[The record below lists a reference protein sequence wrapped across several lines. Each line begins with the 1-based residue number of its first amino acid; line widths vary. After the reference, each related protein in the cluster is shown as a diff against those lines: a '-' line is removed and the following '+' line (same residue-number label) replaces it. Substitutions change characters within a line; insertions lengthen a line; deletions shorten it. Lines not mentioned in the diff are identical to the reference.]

1 MAKAK
6 TAYVCTDCG
15 AEHNK
20 WQGQC
25 MECGA
30 WNTLSEFVVQPA
42 SKASPTAHS
51 GYTGAA
57 VDAAVVTPLVDIV
70 GVAESRSPTGIGEL
84 DRVLG
89 GGLVDGDLLSHG
101 QFSPWCTRPCAGGG

>member
-6 TAYVCTDCG
+6 TAYVCNQCG

-25 MECGA
+25 EACGA
-30 WNTLSEFVVQPA
+30 WNTLSEFVLEPA
-42 SKASPTAHS
+42 RA
-51 GYTGAA
+51 GTGAVKRA
-57 VDAAVVTPLVDIV
+57 GYAGATEQPKIIALTDIAADAETRTRI
-70 GVAESRSPTGIGEL
+70 GIGEL

-89 GGLVDGDLLSHG
+89 GGLVDGD
-101 QFSPWCTRPCAGGG
+101 AG